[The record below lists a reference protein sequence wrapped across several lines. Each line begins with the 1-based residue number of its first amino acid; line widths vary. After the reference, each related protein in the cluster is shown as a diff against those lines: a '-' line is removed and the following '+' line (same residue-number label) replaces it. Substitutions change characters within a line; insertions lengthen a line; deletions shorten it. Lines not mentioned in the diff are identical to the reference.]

1 MLNIQKLVK
10 QNQSK
15 IEWLFLV
22 WLMSIPI
29 GNKIMSFSI
38 GFMTVY
44 PNLILSILLFPIAI
58 RSVWKWGTL
67 LKTFLFILVGVVL
80 FSIFWGVFN
89 ESNESWMI
97 DFRIV
102 LLNFIF
108 TTIFFGI
115 FTLLGKEVFLR
126 ILQKGIV
133 FFLGILLGSGIFE
146 YYTGIHLSGSFTDA
160 LAKIGVATKIAYS
173 PLYVYGNANTYLV
186 YLSLI
191 SFLLL
196 GILKLRSVKVNNW
209 FFISLFLLIFMFS
222 EAADS
227 KISLIVILLSL
238 AFFLFSILKK
248 VIFQNKNIIIFSLIG
263 IAFISIV
270 FINSPLYMGHKYSL
284 QVAKS
289 TTIVNEYGVEEEL
302 EEGDVNDDG
311 LIYDENYG
319 RFLKKLSSTT
329 VRKNLIYNGFDII
342 KSHPILGIGPGQF
355 RVLHKDGRVKHNTES
370 VVNPHNYIIELIA
383 QYGVFGWL
391 YFSFLGVLFFIQI
404 KICAK
409 TKENYWILSLIPVFL
424 FYSLSPSSFLVLDIN
439 WIFISLTVVFT
450 HILYKMENNNV

>member
-1 MLNIQKLVK
+1 
-10 QNQSK
+10 
-15 IEWLFLV
+15 
-22 WLMSIPI
+22 
-29 GNKIMSFSI
+29 
-38 GFMTVY
+38 
-44 PNLILSILLFPIAI
+44 
-58 RSVWKWGTL
+58 
-67 LKTFLFILVGVVL
+67 
-80 FSIFWGVFN
+80 
-89 ESNESWMI
+89 
-97 DFRIV
+97 
-102 LLNFIF
+102 
-108 TTIFFGI
+108 
-115 FTLLGKEVFLR
+115 
-126 ILQKGIV
+126 
-133 FFLGILLGSGIFE
+133 
-146 YYTGIHLSGSFTDA
+146 
-160 LAKIGVATKIAYS
+160 
-173 PLYVYGNANTYLV
+173 
-186 YLSLI
+186 
-191 SFLLL
+191 
-196 GILKLRSVKVNNW
+196 
-209 FFISLFLLIFMFS
+209 
-222 EAADS
+222 
-227 KISLIVILLSL
+227 
-238 AFFLFSILKK
+238 
-248 VIFQNKNIIIFSLIG
+248 
-263 IAFISIV
+263 
-270 FINSPLYMGHKYSL
+270 MGHKYSL

-289 TTIVNEYGVEEEL
+289 TTIVNEYGVKEEL